1 MQNNLIQP
9 KNISVKPSN
18 NIETERLILKP
29 TSNDDAE
36 FIFELLNSPKWIKF
50 IGDRNIKSLKDAVDY
65 IEGRIRPQQIRLGYS
80 NYTVIRKKDGAKI
93 GSCGLYDR
101 PGIEGIDLGFAFLPD
116 FEKQGYGFEGANILL
131 DAAINKFELNQVSAI
146 TLKENKASQ
155 KLLEKLGLKHIRNIV
170 LPRNDEELMLYQLKI
185 EEDGIKNHGAKIK

>member
-1 MQNNLIQP
+1 M
-9 KNISVKPSN
+9 KPSN

-36 FIFELLNSPKWIKF
+36 FIYDLLNSPKWLKF
-50 IGDRNIKSLKDAVDY
+50 IGDRNIKNLEDAVAY
-65 IEGRIRPQQIRLGYS
+65 IEERIRPQQIRLGYS

-116 FEKQGYGFEGANILL
+116 FEKQGYGFEGANMLL
-131 DAAINKFELNQVSAI
+131 DAAINQFELEQVSAI

-170 LPRNDEELMLYQLKI
+170 LPRDPDELMLYQLNVDA
-185 EEDGIKNHGAKIK
+185 EGIKNNAHGNQ

>member
-1 MQNNLIQP
+1 M
-9 KNISVKPSN
+9 KPAN

-29 TSNDDAE
+29 TSSDDAE
-36 FIFELLNSPKWIKF
+36 FIHELLNSPKWLKF
-50 IGDRNIKSLKDAVDY
+50 IGDRNVKTIEDAVAY
-65 IEGRIRPQQIRLGYS
+65 IEERIRPQQIRLGYS

-116 FEKQGYGFEGANILL
+116 FEKQGYGFEGANMLL
-131 DAAINKFELNQVSAI
+131 DAAINKFQLDQVSGI

-155 KLLEKLGLKHIRNIV
+155 KLLEKLGLKHIRNII
-170 LPRNDEELMLYQLKI
+170 LPHAEEELMLYQLKI
-185 EEDGIKNHGAKIK
+185 QEDGIKNQGI